1 MTNKQCRLAGQ
12 LSSQTIGET
21 VTLNGWV
28 DVVRD
33 HGQLLFI
40 HLRDH
45 TGIVQVVVDQDN
57 PHYAQ
62 SKQLRSEYV
71 IGVTGPV
78 VERESSAK
86 NSDMATGEI
95 EVHITS
101 LTVFNTAQTPPF
113 VISEKDT
120 QSVDEDIRLQ
130 HRYLDLRR
138 PTMQQRLRQR
148 HRIVKTIRDYFDRHD
163 FIEVETPMLT
173 RSTPEGARDYL
184 VPSRVHD
191 GSFYA
196 LPQSPQLFK
205 QLLMMS
211 GLGRYM
217 QIARCF
223 RDEDLR
229 PNRQPEFTQ
238 LDFEASFI
246 DEAFIMDLIN
256 PLMQT
261 LFAEANLPFTQ
272 PLRTL
277 TYADAI
283 ARYGSDKPDLR
294 FGLEFVD
301 LSPVF
306 GETAYK
312 IFRSILDKGG
322 CIKGIRLPKQS
333 PNLSKS
339 RLQDHYAKTVVP
351 QLGGKGM
358 TWLRVVDDQLESS
371 VLQFFS
377 DTEQATLKT
386 AMAAESDDVIMIIAD
401 TDPQVVHDVLG
412 DLRLY
417 VAQDLDLI
425 DTTQVIG
432 CWITEFP
439 LFEKRNGQL
448 NMMHH
453 PFTQPTT
460 DITPLTTEAEY
471 LSITARAYDLVING
485 EEIGGGSIRIHDA
498 TIQNKVFDIAG
509 LSDADIHEKFGFFIQ
524 ALQYGTPPHGGM
536 AVGLDRLVAM
546 LCQTE
551 SIRDVIAFPKNRMA
565 VCPLTKAPA
574 SVHADQL
581 NELNIQL
588 RG

>member
-1 MTNKQCRLAGQ
+1 MNQTRDLAGH
-12 LSSQTIGET
+12 LSSQPIGKT

-78 VERESSAK
+78 VEREASAK
-86 NSDMATGEI
+86 NTDMATGSI
-95 EVHITS
+95 EVHVTDFI
-101 LTVFNTAQTPPF
+101 LFNKSETPPF
-113 VISEKDT
+113 VISEKET
-120 QSVDEDIRLQ
+120 QTVDEDIRLQ

-138 PTMQQRLRQR
+138 PAMQHRFIQR
-148 HRIVKTIRDYFDRHD
+148 HRIIKAVRDYFDQHD

-191 GSFYA
+191 NSFYA

-211 GLGRYM
+211 GMGRYM

-246 DEAFIMDLIN
+246 DEQFIVNLIN
-256 PLMQT
+256 PLMHD
-261 LFAEANLPFTQ
+261 LFAAADLPFTE
-272 PLRTL
+272 PIRTL
-277 TYADAI
+277 TYADAM

-301 LSPVF
+301 LNPVF
-306 GETAYK
+306 GKTQYK
-312 IFRSILDKGG
+312 IFRSILDNGG
-322 CIKGIRLPKQS
+322 RINGIRLPKQS
-333 PNLSKS
+333 SKLSKS

-351 QLGGKGM
+351 KLGGKGM
-358 TWLRVVDDQLESS
+358 TWLRVTNNQLESS

-377 DTEQATLKT
+377 DTEQAELQT
-386 AMAAESDDVIMIIAD
+386 AMGAESDDVIMIIAD
-401 TDPQVVHDVLG
+401 TDPQAVQSILG
-412 DLRLY
+412 DLRLQ
-417 VAQDLDLI
+417 VARDLDLI

-439 LFEKRNGQL
+439 LFEKRNDQL
-448 NMMHH
+448 NLLHH

-460 DITPLTTEAEY
+460 DITQLTTETEY

-498 TIQNKVFDIAG
+498 ALQSKVFDIAG
-509 LSDADIHEKFGFFIQ
+509 LSDTEIQEKFGFFIQ
-524 ALQYGTPPHGGM
+524 ALKYGTPPHGGM
-536 AVGLDRLVAM
+536 AIGLDRLVAM

-574 SVHADQL
+574 PVHVEQL

>member
-1 MTNKQCRLAGQ
+1 MTNKQRRLAGQ

-78 VERESSAK
+78 VEREASAK

-101 LTVFNTAQTPPF
+101 LIVFNTAQTPPF
-113 VISEKDT
+113 VISEKGT

-272 PLRTL
+272 PIRTL

-312 IFRSILDKGG
+312 IFRSILDNGG

-358 TWLRVVDDQLESS
+358 TWLRVVGDQLESS

-412 DLRLY
+412 DLRLH
-417 VAQDLDLI
+417 VARDLDLI

-448 NMMHH
+448 HLLHH

>member
-1 MTNKQCRLAGQ
+1 MMNQTRDLAGH
-12 LSSQTIGET
+12 LSSQHIGKT

-33 HGQLLFI
+33 HGQLIFI
-40 HLRDH
+40 HVRDH

-57 PHYAQ
+57 PNYAQ

-78 VERESSAK
+78 VARESAAK
-86 NSDMATGEI
+86 NLDMVTGSI
-95 EVHITS
+95 EVQVATLI
-101 LTVFNTAQTPPF
+101 VFNESKTPPF
-113 VISEKDT
+113 VISEKES
-120 QSVDEDIRLQ
+120 QPVDEDIRLQ

-138 PTMQQRLRQR
+138 PAMQDRLIQR
-148 HRIVKTIRDYFDRHD
+148 HRIIKVVRDYFDQHD
-163 FIEVETPMLT
+163 FIEVETPLLT

-184 VPSRVHD
+184 VPSRVHSN
-191 GSFYA
+191 SFYA

-211 GLGRYM
+211 GMGRYM

-246 DEAFIMDLIN
+246 DESFIMNLIN
-256 PLMQT
+256 PLMQD
-261 LFAEANLPFTQ
+261 LFKASNLPFTE
-272 PLRTL
+272 PIRTL
-277 TYADAI
+277 TYADAM
-283 ARYGSDKPDLR
+283 AQYGSDKPDLR

-301 LSPVF
+301 LNPVF
-306 GETAYK
+306 AQTQYK
-312 IFRSILDKGG
+312 IFRSILDNGG

-333 PNLSKS
+333 SKLSKS

-351 QLGGKGM
+351 KLGGKGM
-358 TWLRVVDDQLESS
+358 TWLRVTENKLESS

-377 DTEQATLKT
+377 AAEQTDLQT
-386 AMAAESDDVIMIIAD
+386 AMGAKSDDVIMIIAD
-401 TDPQVVHDVLG
+401 TDPQAVHAILG
-412 DLRLY
+412 NLRLQ
-417 VAQDLDLI
+417 VARDLDLI
-425 DTTQVIG
+425 NTDQVIG

-439 LFEKRNGQL
+439 LFESRNGQL
-448 NMMHH
+448 NLLHH
-453 PFTQPTT
+453 PFTQPTS
-460 DITPLTTEAEY
+460 DITQLTTESEY
-471 LSITARAYDLVING
+471 LGITARAYDLVING

-498 TIQNKVFDIAG
+498 ALQRKVFDIAG
-509 LSDADIHEKFGFFIQ
+509 LSDAEIQEKFGFFIQ
-524 ALQYGTPPHGGM
+524 ALHYGTPPHGGM
-536 AVGLDRLVAM
+536 AIGLDRLVAM
-546 LCQTE
+546 LCQTD

-574 SVHADQL
+574 SVHMDQL

>member
-448 NMMHH
+448 NLLHH

>member
-78 VERESSAK
+78 VEREASAK

-448 NMMHH
+448 NLLHH

-581 NELNIQL
+581 NKLNIQL

>member
-358 TWLRVVDDQLESS
+358 TWLRVVDDQIESS

-448 NMMHH
+448 NLLHH

>member
-1 MTNKQCRLAGQ
+1 MTNQTCGLAGK
-12 LSSQTIGET
+12 LNSQHIGET
-21 VTLNGWV
+21 ATLNGWV

-62 SKQLRSEYV
+62 SKHLRSEYV

-78 VERESSAK
+78 VEREASAK
-86 NSDMATGEI
+86 NSDMATGDI

-113 VISEKDT
+113 VISGKDT

-138 PTMQQRLRQR
+138 PTMQQRLIQR
-148 HRIVKTIRDYFDRHD
+148 HRIIKTIRDYFDQHD

-246 DEAFIMDLIN
+246 DEHFIMDLIN

-261 LFAEANLPFTQ
+261 LFAEVDLPFTQ
-272 PLRTL
+272 PIRTL

-301 LSPVF
+301 LSSVF
-306 GETAYK
+306 GETTYK
-312 IFRSILDKGG
+312 IFRSILDNGG

-333 PNLSKS
+333 PHLSKS
-339 RLQDHYAKTVVP
+339 RLQDHYAKTIVP

-358 TWLRVVDDQLESS
+358 TWLRVVNGQLESS

-377 DTEQATLKT
+377 DTEQANLKT

-417 VAQDLDLI
+417 VARDLDLM

-439 LFEKRNGQL
+439 LFEKRNGHL
-448 NMMHH
+448 NLLHH

-498 TIQNKVFDIAG
+498 TIQKKVFDIAG
-509 LSDADIHEKFGFFIQ
+509 LSDAEIHEKFGFFIQ

-574 SVHADQL
+574 SVHVDQL

>member
-1 MTNKQCRLAGQ
+1 MTNEQRRLAGH

-78 VERESSAK
+78 VEREASAK
-86 NSDMATGEI
+86 NPDMPTGEI

-101 LTVFNTAQTPPF
+101 LIVFNTAETPPF
-113 VISEKDT
+113 VVSEKDT
-120 QSVDEDIRLQ
+120 HSVDEDIRLQ

-138 PTMQQRLRQR
+138 PTMQQRLIQR
-148 HRIVKTIRDYFDRHD
+148 HRIVKTIRDYFDQHD

-246 DEAFIMDLIN
+246 DEHFIMDLIN

-272 PLRTL
+272 PIRTL

-301 LSPVF
+301 LSSVF

-312 IFRSILDKGG
+312 IFRSILDNGG

-358 TWLRVVDDQLESS
+358 TWLRVVNNQLESS

-377 DTEQATLKT
+377 DTEQANLKT

-412 DLRLY
+412 GLRLH
-417 VAQDLDLI
+417 VARDLDLI
-425 DTTQVIG
+425 DTQKVIG

-448 NMMHH
+448 NLLHH

-460 DITPLTTEAEY
+460 DITQLTTEAEY

>member
-1 MTNKQCRLAGQ
+1 MTNKQRRLAGQ

-78 VERESSAK
+78 VEREASAK

-101 LTVFNTAQTPPF
+101 LIVFNTAQTPPF

-358 TWLRVVDDQLESS
+358 TWLRVVGDQLESS

-412 DLRLY
+412 DLRLH

-448 NMMHH
+448 NLLHH

>member
-1 MTNKQCRLAGQ
+1 MTNKQRRLAGQ

-78 VERESSAK
+78 VEREASAK

-101 LTVFNTAQTPPF
+101 LIVFNTAETPPF
-113 VISEKDT
+113 VISEKGT

-148 HRIVKTIRDYFDRHD
+148 HRILKTIRDYFDRHD

-272 PLRTL
+272 PIRTL

-358 TWLRVVDDQLESS
+358 TWLRVVGDQLESS

-412 DLRLY
+412 DLRLH
-417 VAQDLDLI
+417 VARDLDLI

-448 NMMHH
+448 NLLHH

-509 LSDADIHEKFGFFIQ
+509 LSDADIHEKFGFFIH